1 MSETTIENVADKAM
15 NAEPEKA
22 RVKKA
27 IVDFEGT
34 QYFVEKDAVN
44 DLDVM
49 EDLADI
55 QADPEQNSAMMVRVI
70 RKIVGREQWN
80 KFKDS
85 QRNEAGRVTGDNLE
99 AFINKIFRAVGASD
113 AEK

>member
-1 MSETTIENVADKAM
+1 MSEVETVEEKAI
-15 NAEPEKA
+15 NAEPEKV

-27 IVDFEGT
+27 LIEFEGA
-34 QYFVEKDAVN
+34 QYSVDKDAVN

>member
-1 MSETTIENVADKAM
+1 MTETTVETVANDAM
-15 NAEPEKA
+15 NVEPEKV

-34 QYFVEKDAVN
+34 TYFIEKEAVN

-49 EDLADI
+49 ENLAEI
-55 QADPEQNSAMMVRVI
+55 QSDPENNSAMMILVI

-80 KFKDS
+80 KFKES
-85 QRNEAGRVTGDNLE
+85 QRTETGRVTGDNLE
-99 AFINKIFRAVGASD
+99 AFIEKIFKAVGA
-113 AEK
+113 EK

>member
-1 MSETTIENVADKAM
+1 MSETTVESVADKAM
-15 NAEPEKA
+15 SVDAEKV

-34 QYFVEKDAVN
+34 QYFVDKDAVN

-85 QRNEAGRVTGDNLE
+85 QRNESGRVTGDNLE
-99 AFINKIFRAVGASD
+99 EFINKIFKAVGA
-113 AEK
+113 EK